1 MLAMVAEKIS
11 HAFTAKLQMLVTQTP
26 LMLMILTRRS
36 VLIWTIRKGLNQV
49 AVTDFFRKWI
59 KMNESL
65 IDLSANAPLVQP
77 ICLCLKV

>member
-11 HAFTAKLQMLVTQTP
+11 HAFTAAYLQMLVTQTP

-36 VLIWTIRKGLNQV
+36 VLIWTISKVNQV

-65 IDLSANAPLVQP
+65 IDLVPMRRSFSPF
-77 ICLCLKV
+77 CLCLKV